1 MIMGG
6 GIRKIAMAKER
17 DSRLFDEIGYTSSL
31 ESC

>member
-17 DSRLFDEIGYTSSL
+17 D
-31 ESC
+31 